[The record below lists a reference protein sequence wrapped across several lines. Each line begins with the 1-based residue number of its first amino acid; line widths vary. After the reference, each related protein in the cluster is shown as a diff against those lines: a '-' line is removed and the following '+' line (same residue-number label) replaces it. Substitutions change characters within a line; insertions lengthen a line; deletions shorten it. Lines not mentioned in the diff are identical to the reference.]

1 MNKERVRSEII
12 QRYGTYKAFAD
23 KYDIRP
29 TLLSHWLKN
38 PTQRFKA
45 LLDQDGIN
53 YTDKEKEEMIK
64 TESEIE
70 NPEFIIKELK
80 ETLYAKNSLIKEL
93 QNLVI
98 SKDKLIDQKDK
109 LIEQLDRFANL
120 HENIK

>member
-1 MNKERVRSEII
+1 MNKERIRSEII
-12 QRYGTYKAFAD
+12 QRYGTYKEFAE
-23 KYDIRP
+23 KYNIRP
-29 TLLSHWLKN
+29 TLLSNWLKN

-45 LLDQDGIN
+45 LLDKDGIK
-53 YTDKEKEEMIK
+53 YEEPVENMIN

-70 NPEFIIKELK
+70 NPAFIVKELK

-109 LIEQLDRFANL
+109 LIEQLDRFVNL
-120 HENIK
+120 QENIK